1 MYIRQCL
8 EYSLF
13 ALDVKI
19 LRILILILL
28 ASFSFTCQGAPENF
42 VAAVKPTSTQSAV
55 NVITE
60 AFQQDTKLDFQAQHF
75 WIDEAQKIPK
85 KVLFIEFSNKQI
97 QLIRER
103 YFINNSGKLVWL
115 GSIEGYPNS
124 VAGFTLS
131 SDGLSGSLAFDD
143 KLLQLVRDTTGQLW
157 LKNRSADM
165 LNNPVDD
172 VIANPRLSEKAEEPT
187 NSIWLLPS
195 INVTQPRG
203 FTNDETITL
212 LIYYPV
218 TALETS
224 PSLLD
229 LIELD
234 VAQANQAFE
243 NNQLATRLVVSKI
256 LPLDIRETD
265 DALNQMQSRSGP
277 FANLEYVRQK
287 YAADFVHFYVPNL
300 ISIAGKRAYCGVAN
314 YAAFPEGYISSY
326 SAVGMTSINCAGG
339 LTFAHEIGHN
349 MGARHDRHMENGG
362 DSRQSNYGYI
372 NLQQGVRTIMS
383 YPDGCSGN
391 QVACQRIPYFST
403 PNLTPDANTIGI
415 ADGDPES
422 ADNSAMLATSGH
434 SLANLIGPQRP
445 VGLQASNGNDA
456 NTIQLSWHEYPG
468 ADRYRLTRLTA
479 LKESDGSIRC
489 LPGFI
494 AIYESFEMATNY
506 YEDKDVDPK
515 NQYCYWLQAI
525 NDKLLPGAQ
534 ISPDSFAESGYIGST
549 SDMKIDKIADK
560 IVSGNDHIIE
570 VPLPLSANLSDDSI
584 NFFLEQHSFSTP
596 PDIELFYDEDDAPSL
611 IITNS
616 QRLNG
621 NGRIIV
627 WTSNNAEVFNFS
639 YIGFETPL
647 PIISQVESQTIP
659 QNESFVIDINV
670 KNASSEHSTP
680 LLVYSDNHEIVSP
693 QQMHLERLDTD
704 GNYRLNIVRD
714 TLKSGSTLISL
725 VAGNSEESVTES
737 FLLTYERELS
747 RKPIVQD
754 VTIYLS
760 SNGDIYRKFPAFD
773 PDLDPLEYVISKQP
787 EQGTLTLRKGGD
799 FVYEATREFTQDS
812 FEFYVIDPISGASDV
827 ATVMIKNHVNR
838 LLSPIQK
845 MTAMHGNVMLLTHEG
860 DVWSWGSNQV
870 NTAGLGRNIAP
881 VWTPQLSS
889 IADIADMGAATFTYY
904 LKQDGS
910 LWFIG
915 QVDHNL
921 QSIYVDELTP
931 VDDQNDWRKID
942 CYKGQCILLKDD
954 GSVWTMGMF
963 IEDNITEG
971 ASQTSQIQ
979 HYFSQQNPLY
989 HWQDMALNNNGGVL
1003 QNSKGQLWSWVAEG
1017 QEPQGREWEV
1027 ANFAQISVPQGIAKL
1042 KLGNE
1047 TGILGYGDSTMG
1059 WGKGLANLT
1068 GQQEEYRFPEVIDT
1082 AAWQS
1087 VSSDSSV
1094 FAKVSQG
1101 KLSTWAARS
1110 KSASIMAHMARGE
1123 NPDPNVNEV
1132 NDQNDWLEVFI
1143 PSNDLLFAIKQDGS
1157 LWTAG
1162 AVYGPINDQPPYDFA
1177 WSGGPALGVGEIDRP
1192 LYQLTLLSNFP
1203 LGKLGT
1209 EDTDYD
1215 GTLDYQDNDD
1225 DSDGIEDVVDA
1236 RPYDTDNDGLDN
1248 TSDSDDDNDGVL
1260 DAADPYP
1267 FDPTLPVV
1275 EPPIIKKG
1283 GSLWWFIGVL
1293 LIVITQRAVFIQF
1306 GDKSLMSKK

>member
-1 MYIRQCL
+1 MR
-8 EYSLF
+8 
-13 ALDVKI
+13 V
-19 LRILILILL
+19 LISILL
-28 ASFSFTCQGAPENF
+28 VSFSLICHGAPENF
-42 VAAVKPTSTQSAV
+42 VIAVKSIETQSGV
-55 NVITE
+55 NAPIE
-60 AFQQDTKLDFQAQHF
+60 ALHQDIKLDFQAQHF
-75 WIDEAQKIPK
+75 WLDTAQKTPK
-85 KVLFIEFSNKQI
+85 KVLFIKLSNKQI

-103 YFINNSGKLVWL
+103 YFVNNSGKLVWL
-115 GSIEGYPNS
+115 GSIKGYPNS

-131 SDGLSGSLAFDD
+131 SEGISGSLSFDG
-143 KLLQLVRDTTGQLW
+143 KLLQLVRDNSGQLW
-157 LKNRSADM
+157 LKDRSADM
-165 LNNPVDD
+165 LNNPKDD
-172 VIANPRLSEKAEEPT
+172 VIASPKLSKKAQEQT
-187 NSIWLLPS
+187 SNMSLLPN
-195 INVTQPRG
+195 INGTQPRG
-203 FTNDETITL
+203 FSNDETITM
-212 LIYYPV
+212 LIYYPT
-218 TALETS
+218 TALEIS

-314 YAAFPEGYISSY
+314 YAAFPDGYISSD

-339 LTFAHEIGHN
+339 LTFVHEIGHN

-391 QVACQRIPYFST
+391 QVVCQQIPYFST
-403 PNLTPDANTIGI
+403 PKLTPDGNTIGI
-415 ADGDPES
+415 AEGEQES
-422 ADNSAMLATSGH
+422 ADNAAMLTTSGH

-445 VGLQASNGNDA
+445 IGLQASNDSDA
-456 NTIQLSWHEYPG
+456 NTIHLSWPEYPG

-479 LKESDGSIRC
+479 LKGSDGSIRC

-506 YEDKDVDPK
+506 YEDKSVDPK

-534 ISPDSFAESGYIGST
+534 ISPNSFAESGYSGSI
-549 SDMKIDKIADK
+549 SHVKIDKIADQ
-560 IVSGNDHIIE
+560 IASGNDHIIE
-570 VPLPLSANLSDDSI
+570 VPLPLTANLGDDSI
-584 NFFLEQHSFSTP
+584 DFILEQHSFSIP
-596 PDIELFYDEDDAPSL
+596 PDIELFYDEEGAPSL
-611 IITNS
+611 IITNN

-621 NGRIIV
+621 NGRVIV
-627 WTSNNAEVFNFS
+627 WTTNNAEVFNFS
-639 YIGFETPL
+639 YSSFESPL
-647 PIISQVESQTIP
+647 PIISHVESQTIA
-659 QNESFVIDINV
+659 QDESLVIEFNV
-670 KNASSEHSTP
+670 SNAFAEHSTP
-680 LLVYSDNHEIVSP
+680 LQAYSDNHEIVSP
-693 QQMHLERLDTD
+693 QQMHLESLDAD
-704 GNYRLNIVRD
+704 GNYRLRIVRD

-754 VTIYLS
+754 VTIFLS
-760 SNGDIYRKFPAFD
+760 NKGDVYRKFPAFD
-773 PDLDPLEYVISKQP
+773 PDLDHLEYVISKQP
-787 EQGTLTLRKGGD
+787 EQGVLTQRKGGD
-799 FVYEATREFTQDS
+799 FVYEAAEAFTQDS
-812 FEFYVIDPISGASDV
+812 FEFYAVDPISGASDV
-827 ATVMIKNHVNR
+827 ATVMIKKHQDR
-838 LLSPIQK
+838 LLAPMQK
-845 MTAMHGNVMLLTHEG
+845 MTAQQGNVILLTHEG

-881 VWTPQLSS
+881 DWTPKLSPITD
-889 IADIADMGAATFTYY
+889 IADIGAAAFTYY

-915 QVDHNL
+915 QIEHNS
-921 QSIYVDELTP
+921 QWIYVDELTA
-931 VDDQNDWRKID
+931 VDEDNDWRKID

-954 GSVWTMGMF
+954 GSVWMMERF
-963 IEDNITEG
+963 IQESVTGDTPQI
-971 ASQTSQIQ
+971 SQIQ
-979 HYFSQQNPLY
+979 HYFTQQNPLY
-989 HWQDMALNNNGGVL
+989 HWQNMALNNNGGVL
-1003 QNSKGQLWSWVAEG
+1003 QNHEGQLWSWIAEG
-1017 QEPQGREWEV
+1017 QQPQGREWEV
-1027 ANFAQISVPQGIAKL
+1027 ANFAQISVPQGTAKL

-1047 TGILGYGDSTMG
+1047 TGILRYGDSTVG

-1068 GQQEEYRFPEVIDT
+1068 GQIEEYQFPEVIDT

-1094 FAKVSQG
+1094 FAKISQG
-1101 KLSTWAARS
+1101 KLSTWAAGN
-1110 KSASIMAHMARGE
+1110 KSASILAHMARGE
-1123 NPDPNVNEV
+1123 YPDPNVSEV
-1132 NDQNDWLEVFI
+1132 DDQNDWLEVFI

-1162 AVYGPINDQPPYDFA
+1162 AVYGPINDQPPYDYA
-1177 WSGGPALGVGEIDRP
+1177 WSGGPELGVGEIDQP
-1192 LYQLTLLSNFP
+1192 LYQLTQLSHFP

-1209 EDTDYD
+1209 KDTDYD

-1225 DSDGIEDVVDA
+1225 DSDGIEDVLDA
-1236 RPYDTDNDGLDN
+1236 TPYDTDNDGIDN
-1248 TSDSDDDNDGVL
+1248 ANDSDDDNDGIL
-1260 DAADPYP
+1260 DTNDPYP

-1275 EPPIIKKG
+1275 EPSVTKKG
-1283 GSLWWFIGVL
+1283 GSLLWLIGL
-1293 LIVITQRAVFIQF
+1293 LILVIAQRTVLIQF
-1306 GDKSLMSKK
+1306 KDKSLISDK